1 MNRTSKILILSTV
14 GVSIIIVSAV
24 SWHSVQ
30 EIHYL
35 KSFYPQQFSVQ
46 EAFWASAVELVKVLV
61 ISIPF
66 FFIIIA
72 GFCLLHY
79 WKRKP

>member
-1 MNRTSKILILSTV
+1 MKRTSEILILSAV
-14 GVSIIIVSAV
+14 GVSIVIVSAV

-46 EAFWASAVELVKVLV
+46 EAFGASAVELIKVLI

-66 FFIIIA
+66 FLMIVT

>member
-1 MNRTSKILILSTV
+1 MKRTPKILILSAV
-14 GVSIIIVSAV
+14 VVSIIIVSAV
-24 SWHSVQ
+24 SWHSVH

-35 KSFYPQQFSVQ
+35 KSFYPQKFSVQ
-46 EAFWASAVELVKVLV
+46 EAFWASAVELIKVLV

-72 GFCLLHY
+72 GFCLLHH
-79 WKRKP
+79 WKRTP

>member
-1 MNRTSKILILSTV
+1 MNRTSKILILSAV
-14 GVSIIIVSAV
+14 GVSIVFVSAV

-46 EAFWASAVELVKVLV
+46 DAFWASAVELIKVLI

-66 FFIIIA
+66 FLVIIT

>member
-1 MNRTSKILILSTV
+1 MNRTSKILILSAV
-14 GVSIIIVSAV
+14 VVSTIIVSAV

-35 KSFYPQQFSVQ
+35 KSFYPQQFSVE

-66 FFIIIA
+66 LFIIVT
-72 GFCLLHY
+72 GCCLLHY
-79 WKRKP
+79 WKRKS